1 MTRHFR
7 KILLAIF
14 LAIVTS
20 LASAS
25 DWVIERSWVED
36 PTGTMTLAEVQQMPT
51 TPLVGKMFTQ
61 GYSYATFWIR
71 LRIDPTQQGLSPT
84 DKLVVR
90 IRPPYQ
96 DQIRLFDPLA
106 PQDKVRI
113 TGDHYDWADDEY
125 RSLNLNFV
133 IPAGEQPRDIWL
145 SLKASLSTMT
155 LIEVMTEDQVR
166 AADRHQEML
175 TMLYLSVLFICL
187 GWAVLTRINR
197 KDALLSCYLVREVMI
212 IIYALT
218 VLGYLRI
225 FTSGW
230 LPPVWVDTLSNL
242 LAFGYPAVVVWFDS
256 RLIGQFKPNRWLAR
270 LHFSMVWFFPV
281 EAVLVFMGR
290 TTEAARLSSLLI
302 IAILV
307 LVIACVISTQ
317 AWAQTR
323 HAPPNER
330 PPYPKWL
337 LVLTYTIVVA
347 IIFLNRLPLMGVTLA
362 QEYYLYFSLVFPLLT
377 SITLMGLVQIHLFRQ
392 AKVLAQDQRRAELA
406 EVDAQNERAR
416 RKEQTNFLRM
426 LTHELKTPLSVLRLI
441 ADSALKHHKM
451 GGHADKAINDINGII
466 NRCIK
471 VDQLTVVPQPL
482 QAVTVDPLEIIV
494 AHIAAENAEARCNV
508 LVHGRPELTTD
519 PLLFKTVVNNL
530 IDNALKYAAHDTLI
544 CIELAEVKVGQ
555 VSNCRIVIQ
564 NEIGKHGA
572 PDSDKVFHK
581 YYRNPMAVRETGSGL
596 GLYLVKTLVE
606 RLGGQ
611 VRYTPQTDVVLFE
624 IDFPNN
630 VPCAV

>member
-1 MTRHFR
+1 MRNCL
-7 KILLAIF
+7 KGCLLALC
-14 LAIVTS
+14 LAIS
-20 LASAS
+20 SIAFAHE
-25 DWVIERSWVED
+25 WVAERSWVED
-36 PTGTMTLAEVQQMPT
+36 PAGTMTLDEVQQAPT
-51 TPLVGKMFTQ
+51 APLVGKMFTQ
-61 GYSYATFWIR
+61 GYSYSTFWIR
-71 LRIDPTQQGLSPT
+71 LRIDPRQQGLSPT

-106 PQDKVRI
+106 PQDTVRV

-166 AADRHQEML
+166 AADRYQEML

-197 KDALLSCYLVREVMI
+197 KDVLLSCYLVREVVI

-230 LPPVWVDTLSNL
+230 LSPVWVDTLSNL

-290 TTEAARLSSLLI
+290 TTEAARLSSLVI

-347 IIFLNRLPLMGVTLA
+347 VIFLNRLPLMGFTLA

-392 AKVLAQDQRRAELA
+392 AKVQTQVQRRAELA
-406 EVDAQNERAR
+406 ELDAQNERSR
-416 RKEQTNFLRM
+416 LTEQTNFLRM

-441 ADSALKHHKM
+441 TDSALKDHKM
-451 GGHADKAINDINGII
+451 GVHADKAIQGINSII
-466 NRCIK
+466 NRCMK
-471 VDQLTVVPQPL
+471 VDMMTVAPQEQQSVVL
-482 QAVTVDPLEIIV
+482 DPLEVIV
-494 AHIAAENAEARCNV
+494 EHIAAEKAEARCDV
-508 LVHGRPELTTD
+508 VVHGRPQIITD
-519 PLLFKTVVNNL
+519 PLLFKTIVSNL
-530 IDNALKYAAHDTLI
+530 IDNAIKYAAHNTLI
-544 CIELAEVKVGQ
+544 HIELAEVKLGQ
-555 VSNCRIVIQ
+555 TSNCRIVIQ

-572 PDSDKVFHK
+572 PEPDKVFQK

-611 VRYTPQTDVVLFE
+611 VRYTPQTDVVIFE
-624 IDFPNN
+624 VDLPNN
-630 VPCAV
+630 VQSAV